1 MTIDKFE
8 LFKPFDTTK
17 EDLPARDLAELLSS
31 KLAAGKKIG
40 RRITLDQGIHNIK
53 PRAWENSHERM
64 YVTVDEFGAGMVTLT
79 DDGKT
84 ERIKIDRRT
93 PQLLIY
99 EEEET
104 GSRVRIYGL
113 LTWS

>member
-17 EDLPARDLAELLSS
+17 EDLATRDLAEILSAN
-31 KLAAGKKIG
+31 LASGKKVG
-40 RRITLDQGIHNIK
+40 RRITLNQGIHNIK
-53 PRAWENSHERM
+53 PRAWENSPEKM
-64 YVTVDEFGAGMVTLT
+64 YVTVDEFGAGVVTLT
-79 DDGKT
+79 EDGRT
-84 ERIKIDRRT
+84 ERMKIDRRT

-99 EEEET
+99 EEEEM

-113 LTWS
+113 LTWR